1 MKYTIKVNEVNKESN
16 IKTMATVV
24 FDDSFKVG
32 SIAVVERNDGE
43 LFVAMPQFRSS
54 SKDKYGND
62 VYKSVC
68 NPITKEFRQE
78 LFDNILDTYQ
88 SEQKERTL
96 ETRDG
101 KALQFKVSVVPFER
115 AGSNMK
121 GIGRIYFNDCFV
133 VNNVSIL
140 QGKEDLFVSM
150 PSYKTKQTDEQGKAV
165 YQDVCYPVTKEFREV
180 LYGEMIDAYHTA
192 MDRTAS
198 KGDDFMVPED
208 TELPIM
214 EQGARQDKIAS
225 HSKKR
230 YSLPWGSGYRFQS
243 FMQFYPL
250 IIIDWTNIKSCSN
263 YIDTMYAKIHQGS
276 NIIMH

>member
-1 MKYTIKVNEVNKESN
+1 MKYTIKVNEMKNESN
-16 IKTMATVV
+16 IKAMVSVV

-32 SIAVVERNDGE
+32 SIAVVERKDGE

-54 SKDKYGND
+54 NKNKNGND

-78 LFDNILDTYQ
+78 LFDNILETFKSD
-88 SEQKERTL
+88 EKERTVESKDGNAL
-96 ETRDG
+96 E
-101 KALQFKVSVVPFER
+101 FKVSVIPFER

-121 GIGRIYFNDCFV
+121 GIGRIYFNDNFV

-140 QGKEDLFVSM
+140 QGKENLFVSM

-180 LYGEMIDAYHTA
+180 LYGEIIDAYNAAKDKTE
-192 MDRTAS
+192 S
-198 KGDDFMVPED
+198 KADDEFMVTGD

-214 EQGARQDKIAS
+214 DNGAR
-225 HSKKR
+225 
-230 YSLPWGSGYRFQS
+230 
-243 FMQFYPL
+243 
-250 IIIDWTNIKSCSN
+250 
-263 YIDTMYAKIHQGS
+263 
-276 NIIMH
+276 